1 VVDPA
6 EALATYVKEEAGLLV
21 ASLTRQLCDFDLA
34 EEAVQ
39 DAILEALRRWPQ
51 MGVPREP
58 GAWLRVTAR
67 HRAVNRLRREAR
79 HLDRAQR
86 LARLE
91 EAAPPP
97 EEQMADDRL
106 VLIFTCCHPAI
117 SRESQLALML
127 RSVLGLTTAQ
137 VAKAL
142 LTTEPTMAKRIVRA
156 KRKIVDSGIPF
167 AVPTGADLRPRLAGV
182 LTAIYAMFNEGYLSA
197 GPAAF
202 QRAELADDAEWL
214 ASLLLQLLPGEP
226 EVTGLLALMR
236 LHQARRR
243 ARFDDDGGLVLMRE
257 QDRSLWNR
265 AAITDAIGLLNH
277 ALEARRPGPYQVQA
291 AITACHA
298 VARRWEDTDWD
309 RILRLYEVLVSMTDS
324 PVAALNRA
332 IAIQYRDGAGPAL
345 DELDEL
351 GERLASY
358 HLFHAARAQMLRE
371 LGRPA
376 EAVQAD
382 RAASRLTSNPA
393 ELQLLERRIGSAG
406 GSP

>member
-1 VVDPA
+1 VADAA
-6 EALATYVKEEAGLLV
+6 EALATYFKEEAGLLV
-21 ASLTRQLCDFDLA
+21 ASLTRQLGDFDLA

-39 DAILEALRRWPQ
+39 DAILEALRRWPT

-67 HRAVNRLRREAR
+67 HRAANRLRGEAR
-79 HLDRAQR
+79 HRDRVQR

-91 EAAPPP
+91 NAAPQP
-97 EEQMADDRL
+97 EERMADDRL

-117 SRESQLALML
+117 SSEAQVALML

-137 VAKAL
+137 IAKAL
-142 LTTEPTMAKRIVRA
+142 LTSEPTMTKRIVRA
-156 KRKIVDSGIPF
+156 KRKIVDSAIRF
-167 AVPTGADLRPRLAGV
+167 AVPAGPDLRPRLAGV
-182 LTAIYAMFNEGYLSA
+182 LTAIYVMFNEGYLSA
-197 GPAAF
+197 GPAAS

-226 EVTGLLALMR
+226 EVTGLLALIR

-257 QDRSLWNR
+257 QDRSLWDR
-265 AAITDAIGLLNH
+265 AAISDAVGLLNR
-277 ALEARRPGPYQVQA
+277 ALEAGNPGPYQVQA
-291 AITACHA
+291 AIAACHA
-298 VARRWEDTDWD
+298 VARHWEDTDWG
-309 RILRLYEVLVSMTDS
+309 RILRLYDVLVSITDS

-332 IAIQYRDGAGPAL
+332 IAIQYRDGAGRAL
-345 DELDEL
+345 AHLDEL
-351 GERLASY
+351 GERLSSY

-371 LGRPA
+371 LGRLV
-376 EAVQAD
+376 EAAQED

-393 ELQLLERRIGSAG
+393 ELQLLERRIGW
-406 GSP
+406 GSGSG